1 MYGLLLVVIFSIPM
15 SAALSYDQN
24 NYTSGEVIKPEV
36 RTILRNMQADEKISV
51 IVTLKK
57 QVDLSLFSGAPP
69 QAVTRA
75 LQDTADLSQ
84 REFETLF
91 NSYQRSAEVEEV
103 IHFWIFNGFSI
114 KTTPQ
119 VIEVLAAHPDVL
131 SISPD
136 QIEIIPLN
144 NVTGSTYRDNLS
156 LIKAPEVWQQGWLGQ
171 GVVVASMDTGV
182 DLNHPDLNDKWRG
195 GLNSWYD
202 PFGKHDVPTD
212 FSGHGTMTM
221 GVILGG
227 DSSGSPIG
235 VAPQAEWIAA
245 KIFDDDGSST
255 ATAVHLGF
263 QWLLDPDNDPQT
275 DDAPHIV
282 NNSWS
287 FANPGCNTEFL
298 LDLQAL
304 YAAGILPVFAGG
316 NFGPNEDTSV
326 SPANYPEAF
335 AVGAVT
341 NEDLILGLSSRGP
354 SMCAEAETIYP
365 EITAPGY
372 DIFSS
377 DLYGFYSTSTGTSM
391 AAPHVTGSLALLLSA
406 FPTMNIEDQ
415 RAFLLESAV
424 DLGELGPDNVYGHGR
439 VDANQSY
446 QAILESG
453 IYPTATPMP
462 IPQTDSFEFFLPLI
476 WGN

>member
-1 MYGLLLVVIFSIPM
+1 MR
-15 SAALSYDQN
+15 
-24 NYTSGEVIKPEV
+24 E
-36 RTILRNMQADEKISV
+36 MQADEKISV
-51 IVTLKK
+51 IVTLKE
-57 QVDLSLFSGAPP
+57 QADLSLFSGATL
-69 QAVTRA
+69 QAVTQA

-84 REFETLF
+84 KKVLALLNT
-91 NSYQRSAEVEEV
+91 SQRSAEVEE
-103 IHFWIFNGFSI
+103 IIPFWIFNGFSI
-114 KTTPQ
+114 RTTPQ
-119 VIEVLAAHPDVL
+119 VIEELAAHPDVL

-136 QIEIIPLN
+136 QIKIIPSN
-144 NVTGSTYRDNLS
+144 NLTGSTYRDNIS
-156 LIKAPEVWQQGWLGQ
+156 LIKAPEVWEHGWLGQ

-182 DLNHPDLNDKWRG
+182 DLNHPDLTGKWRG
-195 GLNSWYD
+195 GANSWYD

-212 FSGHGTMTM
+212 LSGHGTMTM

-235 VAPQAEWIAA
+235 VAPQAEWIAV

-282 NNSWS
+282 NDSWS

-354 SMCAEAETIYP
+354 SMCAEEESIYP
-365 EITAPGY
+365 EIVAPGY
-372 DIFSS
+372 DIFTS
-377 DLYGFYSTSTGTSM
+377 DLYGFYSTATGTSL
-391 AAPHVTGSLALLLSA
+391 AAPHITGSLALLLSA
-406 FPTMNIEDQ
+406 FPSMSIEDQ
-415 RAFLLESAV
+415 QSFLVDNTV
-424 DLGELGPDNVYGHGR
+424 DLGELGPDNVYGYGR
-439 VDANQSY
+439 VDVNQSY
-446 QAILESG
+446 QAIYESG

-462 IPQTDSFEFFLPLI
+462 IPQTDLFEYFLPLI